1 MRQIGTF
8 PKDRD
13 PRVLVDHLLSLGI
26 ATRVVEKPESW
37 DVWVISEDHVP
48 RAREELEAFQ
58 QDPEDPRYTDSR
70 PVAQA
75 IRRESDR
82 RDREFRKNFRESAR
96 AWDGPGLGRVPLTT
110 ALMAACIVLYL
121 VIHWDGSNIWL
132 VDRLTFTSFLNGLQG
147 ERPARGLDDILKGE
161 VWRLITP
168 IFLHFGI
175 LHIVFDMWALKVLG
189 TLIEYRRGTRTLAV
203 LVFLS
208 AVASDVGQYLYN
220 LNFSSPYRPF
230 GGMSGVVYALF
241 GYVWM
246 KGRHEPEQG
255 MILHPSSIRT
265 MLLWLFLCMT
275 GLLGPIA
282 NAAHVVGLVVGVLFG
297 LARF

>member
-58 QDPEDPRYTDSR
+58 QDPEDPRYTDSK
-70 PVAQA
+70 PVAKA

-82 RDREFRKNFRESAR
+82 RDREFRKNFRESAQ
-96 AWDGPGLGRVPLTT
+96 AWNGPGPGRVPLTT

-132 VDRLTFTSFLNGLQG
+132 VDRLTFTSFLKGLQG

-189 TLIEYRRGTRTLAV
+189 TLIEYRRGTLTFAV

-230 GGMSGVVYALF
+230 GGMSGVVYAFF

-265 MLLWLFLCMT
+265 MLLCSSS
-275 GLLGPIA
+275 A
-282 NAAHVVGLVVGVLFG
+282 
-297 LARF
+297 

>member
-1 MRQIGTF
+1 LRQIGTF

-37 DVWVISEDHVP
+37 DVWVLSEDHVP

-58 QDPEDPRYTDSR
+58 LDPEDPRYIDSR

-82 RDREFRKNFRESAR
+82 RDREFRKNFRQAAR
-96 AWDGPGLGRVPLTT
+96 AWDGPGPGRVPLTT

-121 VIHWDGSNIWL
+121 VIHWDGRNIWL
-132 VDRLTFTSFLNGLQG
+132 VDRLTFTSFLKGLQG
-147 ERPARGLDDILKGE
+147 ERLARGLDDILNGE

-189 TLIEYRRGTRTLAV
+189 TLIEYRRGTLTFAV

-265 MLLWLFLCMT
+265 MLLWLLLCMT

>member
-1 MRQIGTF
+1 MRQIGTL

-13 PRVLVDHLLSLGI
+13 PGVLVDHLLSLGI

-48 RAREELEAFQ
+48 RAREELEEFQ
-58 QDPEDPRYTDSR
+58 QDPEDPRYADSR

-75 IRRESDR
+75 IRRDSER
-82 RDREFRKNFRESAR
+82 RDREFRKNFRSSTQ
-96 AWDGPGLGRVPLTT
+96 AWGGSGRVPLTT
-110 ALMAACIVLYL
+110 ALMAVCIALFI
-121 VIHWDGSNIWL
+121 VINWDGLDARL
-132 VDRLTFTSFLNGLQG
+132 VDRLTFTSFLKGPHG
-147 ERPARGLDDILKGE
+147 ERPATGLDDILKGQ

-189 TLIEYRRGTRTLAV
+189 TLIESRRGTLTLAV

-208 AVASDVGQYLYN
+208 AIASDVGQYLYN
-220 LNFSSPYRPF
+220 LNFANPYRPF
-230 GGMSGVVYALF
+230 GGMSGVIYALF

-255 MILHPSSIRT
+255 MVLHPSSIRT
-265 MLLWLFLCMT
+265 ILLWLFLCMT